1 MRPWILTTGLAL
13 AVSLTAFAQNRPADN
28 SSPAFQLVSL
38 REDMRLLQSRVG
50 ELALAVEELTRENA
64 ALKAKTAESYAT
76 VDQLNKAVADINRT
90 IQAGLADQKRDILQQ
105 VAGQMERLGKQTN
118 AALDS
123 LAKSQ
128 ATRPPVQTSFS
139 DNFPKEGINYTVQT
153 GDSLAVIARKN
164 NAKLT
169 DIINAN
175 KITDPSRIQVGQTLF
190 IPLAK

>member
-13 AVSLTAFAQNRPADN
+13 AVSLSAFAQTRPADN
-28 SSPAFQLVSL
+28 SSPAFQIVSL

-64 ALKAKTAESYAT
+64 ALKAKAEANYAT
-76 VDQLNKAVADINRT
+76 VEQLNQAVADINRT
-90 IQAGLADQKRDILQQ
+90 LQAGLADQKRDILQQ

-128 ATRPPVQTSFS
+128 ATRPPVQTNFS

-175 KITDPSRIQVGQTLF
+175 KISDPSRIQVGQTLF